1 MKLERFE
8 ALLARLLEL
17 IAIAMMVALVVVIV
31 WSVVGRQ
38 VLRISVPWSEEVGA
52 GLLMWMV
59 LLGAAAAWSRRRHIA
74 IDVLL
79 RAVGLRTRHLL
90 SLFIE
95 AASLLLFAVAFL
107 GSVRMMSVSAHN
119 STTAL
124 GVSYS
129 YLYLALVIGLG
140 AMILFSLLHLGRL
153 LVGGPATVA
162 LVANDSGDEWNT
174 SSSS

>member
-1 MKLERFE
+1 MTLERIE
-8 ALLARLLEL
+8 A
-17 IAIAMMVALVVVIV
+17 AIARVLEIVALILMLTLVVVIA

-38 VLRISVPWSEEVGA
+38 VFHVSVPWSEEIGA

-59 LLGAAAAWSRRRHIA
+59 MLGAAATWSRRRHIT

-79 RAVGLRTRHLL
+79 RRIGLRPRYAL
-90 SLFIE
+90 SIFIE
-95 AASLLLFAVAFL
+95 LASLLLFAVAFK
-107 GSVRMMSVSAHN
+107 GAFSMMSVSANN

-124 GVSYS
+124 GISYS

-153 LVGGPATVA
+153 LRRGPSMVA
-162 LVANDSGDEWNT
+162 VTETETEWNT